1 MSSSAQR
8 TALAFYQ
15 LRLCIYVRKDELMAI
30 MMMTAMA
37 MSLVARD
44 GFISGQTGQASNY
57 LSDVPGLQPQTQR
70 EALTRGSLAGKGKHF
85 RFLRTVSKALEGCT
99 QHARR

>member
-1 MSSSAQR
+1 
-8 TALAFYQ
+8 
-15 LRLCIYVRKDELMAI
+15 

-57 LSDVPGLQPQTQR
+57 LSDVPGPQPQTQR

-85 RFLRTVSKALEGCT
+85 RFLRTVSKALRLRAALNMPDANSTANEIV
-99 QHARR
+99 